1 MQDGGVPAASVMPNV
16 RRFLLDYNV
25 TWPNL
30 INGPGEADHARA
42 FGVTDIPANV
52 LIGRDG
58 TILQL
63 DLKGANLEASVAKAL
78 GR

>member
-1 MQDGGVPAASVMPNV
+1 MPNI
-16 RRFLLDYNV
+16 RRFLLDHNV

-30 INGPGEADHARA
+30 INGPGDRDYAGAY
-42 FGVTDIPANV
+42 GVTQIPANV

-58 TILQL
+58 TVIHL
-63 DLKGANLEASVAKAL
+63 DLTRSNLEAAVEKAV